1 MACSKVRSDAT
12 KDPPSEG
19 GIWGDWKTLNPKKV
33 YFGGKGWDLP
43 LTEVRAA
50 WALWARRA
58 PLPLHTLNPK
68 VRAVGTRKGQL
79 RRPTRTALLAL

>member
-1 MACSKVRSDAT
+1 MATSTSAEKSRTFVFIVYYFSQNNGAT
-12 KDPPSEG
+12 RQRTPLAKGGYG
-19 GIWGDWKTLNPKKV
+19 GIGKTLNPKKV

-58 PLPLHTLNPK
+58 PLPWHTLNPK
-68 VRAVGTRKGQL
+68 
-79 RRPTRTALLAL
+79 P